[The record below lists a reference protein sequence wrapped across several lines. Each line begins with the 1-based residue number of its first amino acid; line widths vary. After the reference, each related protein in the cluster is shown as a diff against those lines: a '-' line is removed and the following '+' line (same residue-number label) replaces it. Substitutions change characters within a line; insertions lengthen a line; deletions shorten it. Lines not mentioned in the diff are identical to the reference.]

1 MTSDVLTDTARQAV
15 MLGLETVGPL
25 LLVILVVGLVVGTLQ
40 AATQIQDQSV
50 GFVVRLLA
58 VVVSRWSCCC
68 RGCSIGWSSIRP
80 TCSSGFRRCC
90 DDGPLNW
97 CPG

>member
-1 MTSDVLTDTARQAV
+1 MLTDTARQAV
-15 MLGLETVGPL
+15 MLGLEMAGPV

-58 VVVSRWSCCC
+58 VVATLVVLLPWMLDRLVIFSTDLFERIPSM
-68 RGCSIGWSSIRP
+68 
-80 TCSSGFRRCC
+80 
-90 DDGPLNW
+90 L
-97 CPG
+97 

>member
-1 MTSDVLTDTARQAV
+1 MTGDMLTDTARQAV
-15 MLGLETVGPL
+15 MLGLEMAGPV

-58 VVVSRWSCCC
+58 VAVTLVVLLPWMLDRLVVYSADLFERIPSM
-68 RGCSIGWSSIRP
+68 
-80 TCSSGFRRCC
+80 
-90 DDGPLNW
+90 L
-97 CPG
+97 

>member
-1 MTSDVLTDTARQAV
+1 MTSDLLTDTARQAV
-15 MLGLETVGPL
+15 MLGLETAGPV

-58 VVVSRWSCCC
+58 VVATLVVLLPWMLDRLVIFSTDLFERIPSM
-68 RGCSIGWSSIRP
+68 
-80 TCSSGFRRCC
+80 
-90 DDGPLNW
+90 L
-97 CPG
+97 